1 MILKE
6 ELLSILEQNRHQVMS
21 GQLLA
26 NQLNVSR
33 TAIWK
38 CITALKEDGYEIN
51 TIQNKGYQLHKSCD
65 VLSVAGI
72 KSHLKSC
79 YQSNDIFLHQIIPST
94 NEEAKR
100 LLTLGVKDQT
110 VVLAEGQSAGK
121 GRFGRAFYSPARSGI
136 YMTLILHPNLQLK
149 SSVLLSTA
157 VSVAIC
163 RAIEVVCGIQTQ
175 IKWVNDIYLN
185 EKKVGGI
192 LTEAVTD
199 FESGRVESV
208 MIGIGLNVSTDIFPK
223 ELEEIATSIKP
234 KLGTRNQLVAEI
246 LNQVFKICENLE
258 SANFLEEYKERS
270 TVLGEDIYF
279 IQNGVKQVGKAI
291 EIDHEGALMV
301 KLPDSTI
308 IRLNSGEITIRKS
321 GIGIESF
328 EKVGIQI
335 DS

>member
-1 MILKE
+1 MQEK
-6 ELLSILEQNRHQVMS
+6 
-21 GQLLA
+21 
-26 NQLNVSR
+26 
-33 TAIWK
+33 
-38 CITALKEDGYEIN
+38 
-51 TIQNKGYQLHKSCD
+51 
-65 VLSVAGI
+65 VA
-72 KSHLKSC
+72 
-79 YQSNDIFLHQIIPST
+79 
-94 NEEAKR
+94 
-100 LLTLGVKDQT
+100 
-110 VVLAEGQSAGK
+110 
-121 GRFGRAFYSPARSGI
+121 FGRAFYSPARSGI

-258 SANFLEEYKERS
+258 SANLLVR
-270 TVLGEDIYF
+270 I
-279 IQNGVKQVGKAI
+279 
-291 EIDHEGALMV
+291 
-301 KLPDSTI
+301 
-308 IRLNSGEITIRKS
+308 
-321 GIGIESF
+321 
-328 EKVGIQI
+328 
-335 DS
+335 